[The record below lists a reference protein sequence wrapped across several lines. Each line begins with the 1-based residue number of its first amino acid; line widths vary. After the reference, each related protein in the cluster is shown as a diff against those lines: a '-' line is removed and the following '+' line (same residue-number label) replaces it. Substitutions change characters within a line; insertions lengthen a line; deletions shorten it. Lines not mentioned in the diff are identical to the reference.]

1 MDALEAEGYR
11 CRAYLVDISE
21 RERVY
26 EAAKKVKQEVGNVQ
40 VLINNA
46 GIVACRTLWDLSDK
60 AIESTYAVNIL
71 SHYWVSISLR
81 WVTNY
86 SIVIACYKRLLS
98 VLDHTCLPA
107 GNDER
112 QQWPHRYGQLG
123 YWTARYVRLHR
134 LQCDQVCLRRLPR
147 VPLLGAEGKAPSS
160 IDSSQALLT
169 FLLRCRLTVTTTST

>member
-71 SHYWVSISLR
+71 SHYWVSISCGGWPITQSSLHA
-81 WVTNY
+81 TNGFF
-86 SIVIACYKRLLS
+86 
-98 VLDHTCLPA
+98 P
-107 GNDER
+107 
-112 QQWPHRYGQLG
+112 
-123 YWTARYVRLHR
+123 
-134 LQCDQVCLRRLPR
+134 
-147 VPLLGAEGKAPSS
+147 
-160 IDSSQALLT
+160 
-169 FLLRCRLTVTTTST
+169 F